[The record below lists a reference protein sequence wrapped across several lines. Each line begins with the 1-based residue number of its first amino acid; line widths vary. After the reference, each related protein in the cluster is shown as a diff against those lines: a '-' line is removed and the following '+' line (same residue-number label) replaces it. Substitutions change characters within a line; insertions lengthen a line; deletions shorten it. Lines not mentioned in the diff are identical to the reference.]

1 MKTLPKVFIVGESGT
16 TGLRLQDR
24 LSERKDIELLHLP
37 EDKRKDIQT
46 IQAFA
51 KEADLMFLCLPDAAS
66 KEVVEAVKDIPIRI
80 LDTSTAHRTD
90 DDWVY
95 GFPELSKDQKE
106 AISKAQ
112 KVAVPGCHA
121 SGVISILYPLI
132 HAGILP
138 INYPLTASPSPA
150 TAAAERK

>member
-51 KEADLMFLCLPDAAS
+51 K
-66 KEVVEAVKDIPIRI
+66 KQ
-80 LDTSTAHRTD
+80 TSCSSA
-90 DDWVY
+90 
-95 GFPELSKDQKE
+95 FPTQ
-106 AISKAQ
+106 
-112 KVAVPGCHA
+112 P
-121 SGVISILYPLI
+121 
-132 HAGILP
+132 
-138 INYPLTASPSPA
+138 
-150 TAAAERK
+150 RKRW